1 MGNSNLNFFSPSSK
15 MRVLF
20 AIALIFCFAYVYCDQ
35 PALET
40 FLIGKAADKKFS
52 CLMSALGKI
61 EEASEVEKDIED
73 WSLNLT
79 EGVQQGIDLNTLLLQ
94 YQYLNQVERDSIK
107 SCGLSLGRAME
118 RCKSVYR
125 D

>member
-1 MGNSNLNFFSPSSK
+1 MGNSNLNFFSPSST

-20 AIALIFCFAYVYCDQ
+20 ALVLIYSCTYVFTDA

-61 EEASEVEKDIED
+61 EENSEVDKETDD
-73 WSLNLT
+73 WSFNLT

-94 YQYLNQVERDSIK
+94 YQYLNQIERDSIK
-107 SCGLSLGRAME
+107 SCALSLGRAME

>member
-1 MGNSNLNFFSPSSK
+1 M

-20 AIALIFCFAYVYCDQ
+20 TLVLIISCTYVYTDA

-61 EEASEVEKDIED
+61 EENSEVDKETDD
-73 WSLNLT
+73 WSFN
-79 EGVQQGIDLNTLLLQ
+79 
-94 YQYLNQVERDSIK
+94 
-107 SCGLSLGRAME
+107 
-118 RCKSVYR
+118 
-125 D
+125 